1 MHAKA
6 QAYSPEIDGLRAIA
20 VLSVVFFHA
29 GVPGFSSGYLGVD
42 IFFVISG
49 FLITR
54 LLVDEV
60 HLSGAIDFR
69 GFYARRI
76 RRLLPSMA
84 LMLVVTLIAALFIL
98 FPGEL
103 PRLAKSATAVVL
115 MVSNLHFMKYAGG
128 YFAPSVDVM
137 PLLHTWSLSVEE
149 QFYLFWPLLVL
160 LTFRGAHRFGLNPRR
175 FLLTVFAV
183 LSLASLWF
191 WQRHHLTE
199 HSLAFYAMPAR
210 VWQLGLGAL
219 LAVALRREG
228 DAPGRTLP
236 GWVSNLV
243 LLLLLGVLVFPAV
256 NESEGGAL
264 TCAATVLTAL
274 LLSVLALH
282 QGQSNYATHW
292 LGSAP
297 MTAIGRVSYGWYLW
311 HWPLLSLTRCYYL
324 GEKLLWR
331 DTAAVLLALLIAWLS
346 ARYLENP
353 IRFRRPGPFARTKST
368 LIVGGALLLLLALC
382 AEGVLHW
389 GRNASRAVDQEVLGV
404 ASGTERCLEPVD
416 GRSLAPREGCMDG
429 HAVGPATLLAWGD
442 SHAGHLRGLLG
453 DVASDKG
460 QRYVLRTFGAC
471 PPLLG
476 VTPVKNGQIQSVCGE
491 HNDQVAKEVEVL
503 AANGLRSVLLAGR
516 WNAYLG
522 LSETN
527 PAAINSYALVRD
539 WRNAGD
545 ERLKVGVAPLDHEG
559 SLESLRLGLRRTLG
573 ELDRLGIRVLLVA
586 PVPEPYFNAAHC
598 VHRRSPENCVFSR
611 DRVEARR
618 AATLTALIAAS
629 AGFANV
635 RMVDPIDHFCDR
647 ERCYVY
653 RDGGLMYGDT
663 DHMTAR
669 MSRQLRASWQPLL
682 NWLWHEE

>member
-20 VLSVVFFHA
+20 VLSVVLFHA

-60 HLSGAIDFR
+60 HLSATIDFR

-84 LMLVVTLIAALFIL
+84 LMLVVTLIAAVLIL

-128 YFAPSVDVM
+128 YFAPAVDVM

-160 LTFRGAHRFGLNPRR
+160 LTFRGARRLGLNPRLS
-175 FLLTVFAV
+175 LLTVFAG

-191 WQRHHLTE
+191 WQRHYLNE
-199 HSLAFYAMPAR
+199 HSLAFYAMPSR

-228 DAPGRTLP
+228 EALKTRFP
-236 GWVSNLV
+236 GWASNLLV
-243 LLLLLGVLVFPAV
+243 LLLLGTLVFPAA
-256 NESEGGAL
+256 NESEGGIL
-264 TCAATVLTAL
+264 TFAATL
-274 LLSVLALH
+274 LAGGLLAVLAIP
-282 QGQSNYATHW
+282 QGAATWATRW

-311 HWPLLSLTRCYYL
+311 HWPLLALTRSYYL

-331 DTAAVLLALLIAWLS
+331 DMAAVLAALLIAGLS

-368 LIVGGALLLLLALC
+368 LIAGGTLLLLLALC

-404 ASGTERCLEPVD
+404 ASGNERCPEPAD
-416 GRSLAPREGCMDG
+416 GRSLAPRDGCMHG
-429 HAVGPATLLAWGD
+429 QAGGPVSLLAWGD

-476 VTPVKNGQIQSVCGE
+476 VAPVKNGQIQSACGE
-491 HNDQVAKEVEVL
+491 HNDQVRQEVEAL

-522 LSETN
+522 LPETN

-539 WRNAGD
+539 WRNAAG
-545 ERLKVGVAPLDHEG
+545 ERLKVGVAPLDHDG
-559 SLESLRLGLRRTLG
+559 SLESLRIGLRQTLS

-598 VHRRSPENCVFSR
+598 VHRRSPEDCVFSR
-611 DRVEARR
+611 AKVEARR
-618 AATLTALIAAS
+618 AATLTALKAAS

-635 RMVDPIDHFCDR
+635 RMVDPIDNFCDR

-669 MSRQLRASWQPLL
+669 MSRQLRASWQPTL